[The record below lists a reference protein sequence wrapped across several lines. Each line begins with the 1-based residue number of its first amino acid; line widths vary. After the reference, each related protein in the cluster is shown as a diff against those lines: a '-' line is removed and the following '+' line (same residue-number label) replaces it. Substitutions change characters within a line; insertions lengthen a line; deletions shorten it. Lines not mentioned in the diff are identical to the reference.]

1 MFHRSIEYLI
11 VRIRFT
17 DTGRLVPI
25 RFQENRT
32 GPKIGKSAVA
42 EATSMSPLAT
52 LTIPSASELFVNVV

>member
-1 MFHRSIEYLI
+1 MFHKSIEYLI

-32 GPKIGKSAVA
+32 GPKI
-42 EATSMSPLAT
+42 
-52 LTIPSASELFVNVV
+52 